1 MGFQQVSI
9 VPKPG
14 CLGYVGD
21 EQPNVGSI
29 YRYIYILIYFRSHEV
44 RP

>member
-14 CLGYVGD
+14 CLRCVGD
-21 EQPNVGSI
+21 EQPPNVGI
-29 YRYIYILIYFRSHEV
+29 ICVYTYDLFQK
-44 RP
+44 P